1 MRIDLPV
8 DAHLPPDYIAS
19 DRLRLEAY
27 RRLAGAD
34 EAAVAAVVEELADR
48 YGPLPEPAQRL
59 ISVARL
65 RLLCRHYGVTEV
77 SANGA
82 GSATMLRITPLP
94 LPDSAQVRLKR
105 LYPAA
110 GYRATTST
118 VQVPIPRVGSAMG
131 APRIRDLEL
140 IQMVADLLLALDGRP
155 AGDVDITTF
164 TPATQGRG

>member
-1 MRIDLPV
+1 M
-8 DAHLPPDYIAS
+8 
-19 DRLRLEAY
+19 
-27 RRLAGAD
+27 
-34 EAAVAAVVEELADR
+34 EELIDR

-59 ISVARL
+59 VAVARL

-77 SANGA
+77 AATGT
-82 GSATMLRITPLP
+82 GSATTLRVMPLP

-118 VQVPIPRVGSAMG
+118 VQVPIPRAGAGIG

-140 IQMVADLLLALDGRP
+140 VGMVADLLLALDGRP
-155 AGDVDITTF
+155 AGDVDGAKI
-164 TPATQGRG
+164 TPATRGAGR